1 MRLGL
6 FIVLMSI
13 AYATTDHAVARGKR
27 ETHGPPAA
35 EDCFMGECFKE
46 YLVSVHKN
54 RSGLITARTRVEF
67 YCAPGFPDC
76 DPNKQPESRVSDVLC
91 KIPGGYIESVMPAG
105 GHRVSEPRS
114 ATRHQIGQ
122 GALDF
127 GLARPR
133 LGTVKW
139 PRAGLA
145 GAGLVLTA
153 GLCAA
158 QELKF
163 ADSLLEGDGFE
174 LPVREHRAVA
184 PSRGFAREEP
194 QSSRNGW
201 V

>member
-105 GHRVSEPRS
+105 GQRVSEPDPDPPHATKS
-114 ATRHQIGQ
+114 AKELWTSVCK
-122 GALDF
+122 A
-127 GLARPR
+127 
-133 LGTVKW
+133 
-139 PRAGLA
+139 
-145 GAGLVLTA
+145 TA
-153 GLCAA
+153 GHR
-158 QELKF
+158 QV
-163 ADSLLEGDGFE
+163 G
-174 LPVREHRAVA
+174 REQA
-184 PSRGFAREEP
+184 
-194 QSSRNGW
+194 W
-201 V
+201 